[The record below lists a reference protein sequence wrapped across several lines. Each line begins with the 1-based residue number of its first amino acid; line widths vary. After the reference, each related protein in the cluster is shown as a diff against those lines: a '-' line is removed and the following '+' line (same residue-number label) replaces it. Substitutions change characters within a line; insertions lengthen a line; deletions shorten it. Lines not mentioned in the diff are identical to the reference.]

1 MKWTGQL
8 VKYQEGISQ
17 IIANKFHKRLNQTH
31 RLNPSQAIQLSRDL
45 SEADNE
51 MLTIDVSNEEIFEV
65 VKQIIP

>member
-17 IIANKFHKRLNQTH
+17 IIANKFRKRLNQTH